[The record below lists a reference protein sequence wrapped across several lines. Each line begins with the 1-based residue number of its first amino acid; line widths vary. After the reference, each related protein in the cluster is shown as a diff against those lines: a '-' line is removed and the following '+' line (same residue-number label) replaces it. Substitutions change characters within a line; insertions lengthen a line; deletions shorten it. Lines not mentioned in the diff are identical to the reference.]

1 PNIELRLAGAIG
13 VLTSGH
19 SGTLTD
25 ENGYVA
31 GTDVSYDFGN
41 DLVTAISG
49 GVKIKF

>member
-1 PNIELRLAGAIG
+1 M
-13 VLTSGH
+13 TSGH

-25 ENGYVA
+25 ENGFIA
-31 GTDVSYDFGN
+31 GEDATYDVGN